1 MRRVP
6 TSSLLPGM
14 VVGHP
19 VYNSRGEVLLNS
31 GVVLT
36 EKYIDSLKKLG
47 YPALYIIDES
57 LPEIYVEDV
66 IDDSTRMQAVAL
78 ARRILNGGPVHRAAL
93 NKALVGEVKNTVRD
107 IIDQLLESPSLV
119 VNMVDIRSMDDYLF
133 AHSVNVC
140 VLALITGISLG
151 YSQEKLLRL
160 GVGALMHDMG
170 KTLIPQSILNKPG
183 PLTKEE
189 FEIVKEHTSYGYTIL
204 TSSGSQVPRISALI
218 ALQHHERYGGDG
230 YPKGL
235 DSRQIHEFAQI
246 VGIADVYDAMT
257 ADRVYRKAYPPHEAY
272 EMLMA
277 AGDYMFDYCL
287 VKTFLSHI
295 AAYPAGTL
303 VQLSSGEVAIAVET
317 KKGYSLYP
325 KVVLLA
331 DPKGNPLPERKE
343 IDLSTQTKITIV
355 KVLEPSEIEALR
367 NKRRAARPLT
377 EGAG

>member
-1 MRRVP
+1 
-6 TSSLLPGM
+6 M

-19 VYNSRGEVLLNS
+19 VYNSRGEVLLNR

-36 EKYIDSLKKLG
+36 EKYIESLKKLG

-66 IDDSTRMQAVAL
+66 IDENTRMQAVVL
-78 ARRILNGGPVHRAAL
+78 ARRILDGGPKHKAAL
-93 NKALVGEVKNTVRD
+93 NRALMGEAKHTVRD

-140 VLALITGISLG
+140 VLSLITGISLG
-151 YSQEKLLRL
+151 YSREKLLRL
-160 GVGALMHDMG
+160 GIGALMHDMG

-204 TSSGSQVPRISALI
+204 TSTGSQVPMISALI

-230 YPKGL
+230 YPQGL
-235 DSRQIHEFAQI
+235 GSQKIHEFAQI

-277 AGDYMFDYCL
+277 SGDYLFDYHL

-303 VQLSSGEVAIAVET
+303 VKLSSGEVGMAVET
-317 KKGYSLYP
+317 KKGHSLYP

-331 DPKGNPLPERKE
+331 DPQGNPLPERIE
-343 IDLSTQTKITIV
+343 LDLSAQTTTTIV
-355 KVLEPSEIEALR
+355 KVLDQSEIQALR
-367 NKRRAARPLT
+367 KIRRAGRT
-377 EGAG
+377 GAGQNTG